1 MSYLLI
7 DELSF
12 LLQPFF
18 LQSLKVIQHLYLLQ
32 LNSSLIEFREPLLFG
47 EQILTLKLPDLL
59 LKHPRQII
67 QLFQCR
73 NKH

>member
-18 LQSLKVIQHLYLLQ
+18 LQSLKVNQHLSLLQ

-47 EQILTLKLPDLL
+47 EQIFPIRDPFGKL
-59 LKHPRQII
+59 
-67 QLFQCR
+67 
-73 NKH
+73 